1 MEAHVI
7 SSVDVTTFP
16 CASQCVIGSRASS
29 VLHRGGMFCSSSSS
43 SSSGSLFSNQQ
54 VLLHLRKPVAACN
67 SQYGCHQFR
76 LPWKNVQARG
86 FSSLSSFSRGGA
98 GDSLG
103 VFRGGLEDDSVLLRS
118 ILVLPWSFGDQ
129 NKGRV
134 RRRRRELVTKEASRL
149 DRSLTS
155 NNSYN
160 EQEDALWLWVLK
172 SFYSAMKGCLQFLW
186 EQPGQLRHIQWTPLQ
201 STIRMAMLTMVV
213 VMLLIVFLATVD
225 SAFSYLLARVL
236 RRTP

>member
-1 MEAHVI
+1 
-7 SSVDVTTFP
+7 
-16 CASQCVIGSRASS
+16 
-29 VLHRGGMFCSSSSS
+29 
-43 SSSGSLFSNQQ
+43 
-54 VLLHLRKPVAACN
+54 
-67 SQYGCHQFR
+67 
-76 LPWKNVQARG
+76 VQARG
-86 FSSLSSFSRGGA
+86 FSSLSSFSRGGV

-134 RRRRRELVTKEASRL
+134 RRRRRRVLVTKEASRL

-172 SFYSAMKGCLQFLW
+172 SFYRQGFW
-186 EQPGQLRHIQWTPLQ
+186 
-201 STIRMAMLTMVV
+201 STEFSEAQMVS
-213 VMLLIVFLATVD
+213 TN
-225 SAFSYLLARVL
+225 
-236 RRTP
+236 

>member
-1 MEAHVI
+1 
-7 SSVDVTTFP
+7 
-16 CASQCVIGSRASS
+16 
-29 VLHRGGMFCSSSSS
+29 
-43 SSSGSLFSNQQ
+43 
-54 VLLHLRKPVAACN
+54 
-67 SQYGCHQFR
+67 
-76 LPWKNVQARG
+76 VQARG
-86 FSSLSSFSRGGA
+86 FSSLSSFSRGGVR
-98 GDSLG
+98 DSLG
-103 VFRGGLEDDSVLLRS
+103 VFRGGLEDDSVFLRCN
-118 ILVLPWSFGDQ
+118 LVPPWSFDDR
-129 NKGRV
+129 NNGRV
-134 RRRRRELVTKEASRL
+134 RRRELVTKEASRL

-172 SFYSAMKGCLQFLW
+172 SFYSAVKGCLQFLW

-201 STIRMAMLTMVV
+201 STIKMAMLTMVV

>member
-16 CASQCVIGSRASS
+16 CASQCVVGSRASG
-29 VLHRGGMFCSSSSS
+29 VLYRGGMFCSS

-54 VLLHLRKPVAACN
+54 LLLPLRKSVAGCN
-67 SQYGCHQFR
+67 SQYHCHQFR

-86 FSSLSSFSRGGA
+86 FSSLSSFSRGGV

-103 VFRGGLEDDSVLLRS
+103 VFRGGLEDDSVLLRCS
-118 ILVLPWSFGDQ
+118 LVLPWSFGDQ
-129 NKGRV
+129 NNGRA
-134 RRRRRELVTKEASRL
+134 RRRELVTKEASRL

-172 SFYSAMKGCLQFLW
+172 SFYRQGVS
-186 EQPGQLRHIQWTPLQ
+186 
-201 STIRMAMLTMVV
+201 STELSEAQMVS
-213 VMLLIVFLATVD
+213 TN
-225 SAFSYLLARVL
+225 RVG
-236 RRTP
+236 

>member
-1 MEAHVI
+1 
-7 SSVDVTTFP
+7 
-16 CASQCVIGSRASS
+16 
-29 VLHRGGMFCSSSSS
+29 MFCSSSSS
-43 SSSGSLFSNQQ
+43 SYGSLFSNQQ
-54 VLLHLRKPVAACN
+54 LLLRLRKSVAACN

-76 LPWKNVQARG
+76 LPRKNVQARG
-86 FSSLSSFSRGGA
+86 FSSLSSFSRGGVR
-98 GDSLG
+98 DSLG
-103 VFRGGLEDDSVLLRS
+103 VFRGGLEDDSVFLRCN
-118 ILVLPWSFGDQ
+118 LVLPWSFDDR
-129 NKGRV
+129 NNGRV
-134 RRRRRELVTKEASRL
+134 RRRELVTKEASRL

-172 SFYSAMKGCLQFLW
+172 SFYSAVKGCLQFLW

-201 STIRMAMLTMVV
+201 STIKMAMLTMVV